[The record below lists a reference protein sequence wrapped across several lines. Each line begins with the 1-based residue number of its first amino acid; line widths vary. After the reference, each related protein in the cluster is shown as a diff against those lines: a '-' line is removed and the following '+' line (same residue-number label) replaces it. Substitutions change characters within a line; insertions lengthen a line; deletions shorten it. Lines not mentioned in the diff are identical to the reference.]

1 MFLNASGIS
10 FVVEILFLPLGS
22 RFYGRK
28 FENNK
33 VCSVLSFLFL
43 ENEMTE
49 DVSVKKVNVGS

>member
-1 MFLNASGIS
+1 
-10 FVVEILFLPLGS
+10 LGS
-22 RFYGRK
+22 RFYGGK

-49 DVSVKKVNVGS
+49 DVSVKKSKCWKLKLCGE